1 MEKTLMYTGPRL
13 IKLIAQQHQKRATN
27 LFRQGTFTLRWRAK
41 VGSYPHPDVET
52 LVSAGEPCRPWRPQK
67 GRPEDKRNVGEN
79 WELMPDLPLNG
90 YIPGSS
96 IRGIVRAWAKQQ
108 PERIPKMEALLGFQK
123 GTVISAGKIQFL
135 DAWPLEP
142 TRLSLD
148 IVNPQQNFQVFHQGQ
163 GTPLSLYTLGDG
175 QRPVDFL
182 VAIQGVPGTTEEE
195 VDEVWSWVQQ
205 ALKVLG
211 IGGRTA
217 SGYGRILV
225 PDHKGSRHSN
235 ESISSVLFRFRLS
248 SQGNAGPDMK
258 TLELRPSHWRGW
270 LRSWALRFFLGV
282 MSQEN
287 AEKTASELF
296 GTLEPKSQKGC
307 IRLEMIQGDPWARKS
322 KNFPTFY
329 SWQGELRIEA
339 PKEIL
344 MGILL
349 PIVRVAVM
357 TGGVG
362 RGWRRPLHI
371 FMMERR
377 DNSPVPAARGS
388 HLTLDIKIKGEY
400 RVFGIPLEPEKW
412 RQVYE
417 EWYQKVGQ
425 IWPERLLS
433 GSQNPNCEAFSPS
446 SCAVFAV
453 PGPEQDPVNASDLSW
468 VDPNDAESTRGDGMG
483 LVYQQ
488 DQRRNYKRNPDLGGD
503 AARGSAH
510 CSWVTIRRHKI
521 KHKQAGTQ
529 CQEVVCLFM
538 GGVQA
543 GCQHV
548 RSQFLDDLSRIQGS
562 LHLFGLKPEQP

>member
-1 MEKTLMYTGPRL
+1 
-13 IKLIAQQHQKRATN
+13 
-27 LFRQGTFTLRWRAK
+27 
-41 VGSYPHPDVET
+41 
-52 LVSAGEPCRPWRPQK
+52 
-67 GRPEDKRNVGEN
+67 
-79 WELMPDLPLNG
+79 
-90 YIPGSS
+90 
-96 IRGIVRAWAKQQ
+96 
-108 PERIPKMEALLGFQK
+108 
-123 GTVISAGKIQFL
+123 
-135 DAWPLEP
+135 
-142 TRLSLD
+142 
-148 IVNPQQNFQVFHQGQ
+148 
-163 GTPLSLYTLGDG
+163 
-175 QRPVDFL
+175 
-182 VAIQGVPGTTEEE
+182 
-195 VDEVWSWVQQ
+195 
-205 ALKVLG
+205 
-211 IGGRTA
+211 
-217 SGYGRILV
+217 
-225 PDHKGSRHSN
+225 
-235 ESISSVLFRFRLS
+235 
-248 SQGNAGPDMK
+248 
-258 TLELRPSHWRGW
+258 
-270 LRSWALRFFLGV
+270 

-287 AEKTASELF
+287 AEKTVSELF

-307 IRLEMIQGDPWARKS
+307 IRLEMIQGDIWARKS
-322 KNFPTFY
+322 KNSPTFY

-377 DNSPVPAARGS
+377 DNSPAARGS

-400 RVFGIPLEPEKW
+400 RVFGIRLEPEKW

-433 GSQNPNCEAFSPS
+433 GDQNPNYEAFSPS

-453 PGPEQDPVNASDLSW
+453 PGPDQDPIDALGSNW
-468 VDPNDAESTRGDGMG
+468 VDPIDVEGTRGNGMG

-488 DQRRNYKRNPDLGGD
+488 NRHQNYKRNPDLGGD

-521 KHKQAGTQ
+521 KHKQVGTQ

-548 RSQFLDDLSRIQGS
+548 RSQFLNDLSRIKGS
-562 LHLFGLKPEQP
+562 LHLFGLKSEQP